1 MSATTEPTA
10 TQSATGSSGGPGKT
24 PERSFTYGP
33 LAYLRRY
40 GAAAL
45 VVLNLSVFFVIWE
58 LFARSGAINPLFLPP
73 PSDVLAIMFEELG
86 PGGVLRE
93 NVVISARLYGAGM
106 GAAALI
112 GIPFGLLMG
121 ASKVV
126 DAIISPYVWA
136 MASLPRVALMPLL
149 ILILGFTT
157 TARFTLVFLSAVFP
171 IVINCM
177 AGVKTVD
184 QSLIRA
190 GQVFGARKPQLYQ
203 KVIFPYTLPFIIA
216 GVNQGMTR
224 GLVGLVIA
232 EIFGGNSGL
241 GYLTKR
247 AAETFNSPLLY
258 AVLLLLVIFSLSFVQ
273 IIKWVEVKAAPWRSY
288 GA

>member
-1 MSATTEPTA
+1 MSVSVEPAVAGAET
-10 TQSATGSSGGPGKT
+10 T
-24 PERSFTYGP
+24 PERSFRYGP
-33 LAYLRRY
+33 MAYLRRY

-45 VVLNLSVFFVIWE
+45 VVANLTVFFLLWE
-58 LFARSGAINPLFLPP
+58 LFARAEVVNPLFLPA
-73 PSDVLAIMFEELG
+73 PSAVFSEMFAELG
-86 PGGVLRE
+86 ANGVLRE
-93 NVVISARLYGAGM
+93 NILISAKTFAIGM
-106 GAAALI
+106 GAAALV
-112 GIPFGLLMG
+112 GIPIGLLMG
-121 ASKVV
+121 ASRVV

-149 ILILGFTT
+149 ILILGFSDA
-157 TARFTLVFLSAVFP
+157 ARLTLVFLSAVFP

-184 QSLIRA
+184 QSLVRA
-190 GQVFGARKPQLYQ
+190 GRVFGASKPHLYQ
-203 KVIFPYTLPFIIA
+203 KVIFPFTLPFIIA

-258 AVLLLLVIFSLSFVQ
+258 AVLLILVIFSLAFVQ
-273 IIKWVEVKAAPWRSY
+273 GVRWLEIKVAPWRNFQ
-288 GA
+288 G

>member
-1 MSATTEPTA
+1 MSTTTEARTEIPN
-10 TQSATGSSGGPGKT
+10 GPDQ
-24 PERSFTYGP
+24 PHERAYRYGP
-33 LAYLRRY
+33 LAYVRRY

-45 VVLNLSVFFVIWE
+45 VVVNLTVFFLIWE
-58 LFARSGAINPLFLPP
+58 WFARSGTINPLFLPAP
-73 PSDVLAIMFEELG
+73 TEVFRVMFQEFG
-86 PGGVLRE
+86 ADGVLLE
-93 NVVISARLYGAGM
+93 NILISARTFAIGM
-106 GAAALI
+106 GAAALV

-121 ASKVV
+121 ASRVV

-149 ILILGFTT
+149 ILILGFSDA
-157 TARFTLVFLSAVFP
+157 ARLTLVFLSAVFP
-171 IVINCM
+171 IIINCM

-184 QSLIRA
+184 PSLMRA
-190 GQVFGARKPQLYQ
+190 GRVFGARKPDLYR
-203 KVIFPYTLPFIIA
+203 KVIFPFTLPFIIA

-232 EIFGGNSGL
+232 EIFGGNEGL

-258 AVLLLLVIFSLSFVQ
+258 AVLLLLVIFSLTFVQ
-273 IIKWVEVKAAPWRSY
+273 LIRWVEVKVAPWRNP
-288 GA
+288 GQ

>member
-1 MSATTEPTA
+1 MSTTVRPPATDINDPVVD
-10 TQSATGSSGGPGKT
+10 PG
-24 PERSFTYGP
+24 PERSFAYGP

-40 GAAAL
+40 GAVAL
-45 VVLNLSVFFVIWE
+45 VLVNLSVFLVLWQ
-58 LFARSGAINPLFLPP
+58 LFARSGAINPLFLPA
-73 PSDVLAIMFEELG
+73 PSDVFSEMWTQFGAE
-86 PGGVLRE
+86 GVLRE
-93 NVVISARLYGAGM
+93 NILVSARTFAVGM
-106 GAAALI
+106 GVAMI
-112 GIPFGLLMG
+112 VGIPVGLLMG
-121 ASKVV
+121 ASRVV

-149 ILILGFTT
+149 ILILGFSE
-157 TARFTLVFLSAVFP
+157 TAKLTLVFLSAVFP

-184 QSLIRA
+184 QSLVRA
-190 GQVFGARKPQLYQ
+190 GQVFGARKPDLYR
-203 KVIFPYTLPFIIA
+203 KVIFPFTLPFIIA
-216 GVNQGMTR
+216 GINQGMTR

-258 AVLLLLVIFSLSFVQ
+258 AVLLILVFFSLGFVQ
-273 IIKWVEVKAAPWRSY
+273 LIRWVEQRVAPWRSY
-288 GA
+288 GT